1 MSEKHKSKRATVY
14 AAKTHDGVYK
24 SKASKAFKGSNITY
38 VKCTRADPC
47 SPSSIRT
54 GSPSLASIF
63 LTEKDE
69 SCKSV
74 PLNPTSCPTN
84 LSTSKFSILTSIRLQ
99 DHHYHYIGSNFSLI
113 EFSRV
118 STKENLGLSGQE
130 EDNSSEERHSL
141 QKDSESIKEIIS
153 DGETKNTKRIA
164 EARREEFLKIRDELL
179 LQLHKF
185 EEGLNIALASKKRV
199 EQEKFNL
206 QRSLQEKQKDI
217 ERAAEGNILCSRN
230 LESDN
235 AFIEQ
240 QAERI
245 QSLKSN
251 NTGLQES
258 LSKLT
263 NHVHSFEAKKDT
275 QISVIP
281 SEDTEEAALRDKM
294 NEIDA
299 CLSEQYISVITKQH
313 FKEQRGKRLIDKG
326 GRKDSSGG
334 QQISSH

>member
-84 LSTSKFSILTSIRLQ
+84 LSTSC
-99 DHHYHYIGSNFSLI
+99 SNFSLI